1 VAGRAE
7 NVGHLNR
14 TTAAAVHIPEPD
26 NGRAVVLR
34 SAAPISLQGAA
45 VGMIDQLAGA
55 AAAGERRRAR
65 PRQDLEPPG
74 GGATIRL
81 RDGSRVHI
89 RPVRSSDASLLADGF
104 SRLSAQSR
112 QQRFLTPKQRLSSAE
127 LRYLT
132 HVDHYDHEAI
142 GALDRAG
149 RGVGIARYIRSR
161 HDRRSAEI
169 AVTVVDA
176 WQGRGLGTE
185 LTRQLANRAI
195 QAGISSFTALVTPEN
210 AAAAGLLRIM
220 RARLTGADEV
230 SKEYEIALLPQHDH
244 DYGFGALIGL
254 GRI

>member
-1 VAGRAE
+1 M
-7 NVGHLNR
+7 
-14 TTAAAVHIPEPD
+14 T
-26 NGRAVVLR
+26 
-34 SAAPISLQGAA
+34 
-45 VGMIDQLAGA
+45 DQPAGA
-55 AAAGERRRAR
+55 VAARLLDQPAGAGAAGERRLQHRER
-65 PRQDLEPPG
+65 PRG
-74 GGATIRL
+74 GVTVRL
-81 RDGSRVHI
+81 RDGSRVLI
-89 RPVRSSDASLLADGF
+89 RPVRRSDAPLLADGF

-161 HDRRSAEI
+161 QDRRSAEI

-185 LTRQLANRAI
+185 LTRRLADRAI

-210 AAAAGLLRIM
+210 TAAAGILRVM

-230 SKEYEIALLPQHDH
+230 SKEYEIPLLPPEDH
-244 DYGFGALIGL
+244 DYGFGALIAL

>member
-1 VAGRAE
+1 VLGSPPLVCQVRPRAIRTAWPAAAAAGHCPPVAGRAE
-7 NVGHLNR
+7 NIGHLNR
-14 TTAAAVHIPEPD
+14 TTAAAVHIP
-26 NGRAVVLR
+26 
-34 SAAPISLQGAA
+34 SQTTAA
-45 VGMIDQLAGA
+45 
-55 AAAGERRRAR
+55 
-65 PRQDLEPPG
+65 PG

-89 RPVRSSDASLLADGF
+89 RPVRSSDAFLLADGF

-132 HVDHYDHEAI
+132 RVDHYDHEAI
-142 GALDRAG
+142 GALDRVG

-185 LTRQLANRAI
+185 LTRQLADRAI

-220 RARLTGADEV
+220 RARLTGADGV
-230 SKEYEIALLPQHDH
+230 SKEYEIALLPEHDH

>member
-1 VAGRAE
+1 M
-7 NVGHLNR
+7 
-14 TTAAAVHIPEPD
+14 HIPESD
-26 NGRAVVLR
+26 IGRAVVLR
-34 SAAPISLQGAA
+34 PAPPISAQGAA

-55 AAAGERRRAR
+55 AAAGERCAR
-65 PRQDLEPPG
+65 PRQGPEPPG

-89 RPVRSSDASLLADGF
+89 RPVRSSDAPLLADGF

-112 QQRFLTPKQRLSSAE
+112 QQRFLMPKQRLSSAE

-169 AVTVVDA
+169 AVTVVNA

-185 LTRQLANRAI
+185 LTRQLADRAI

-210 AAAAGLLRIM
+210 AAAAGLLRVM

-230 SKEYEIALLPQHDH
+230 SKEYEIALLPQDDH
-244 DYGFGALIGL
+244 DYGFGALMSL